1 MPRFEGALATLLTV
15 LLIASPAAAFC
26 RSTTCKGDCPAD
38 ADGCPSTGK
47 PLSWA
52 GGCVGFSF
60 QKDLTTKLP
69 AADVKAA
76 VRRSFQSWTGVPCPG
91 GGQASIA
98 FSEAQDVTCAL
109 STYAD
114 KGPNVNV
121 VLFRDYDFPYR
132 GIDNTLAKTTVTFE
146 ATTGEIL
153 DADIEVNAAF
163 NEVTTVDTKVVYD
176 LESIMT
182 HEIGHFLG
190 IAHTQVA
197 AATMNGAYDVGSTT
211 FRSLDPDDI
220 AAACA
225 IYPPGRKATCDP
237 TPRGGLAVTCD
248 AKVEEPESSG
258 CAIASGEPGGQGKL
272 DGARA
277 LPAVLLGL
285 LVAARRSRRRA
296 QGAA

>member
-26 RSTTCKGDCPAD
+26 RSTTCKGGDCPAD

-47 PLSWA
+47 PLYWA

-69 AADVKAA
+69 GPDVKAA

-163 NEVTTVDTKVVYD
+163 NEVTIADSKVVYD

-190 IAHTQVA
+190 IAHTEVA
-197 AATMNGAYDVGSTT
+197 AATMNAAYDVGSTT
-211 FRSLDPDDI
+211 FRSLDPDDL

-248 AKVEEPESSG
+248 AKVEEAESGG
-258 CAIASGEPGGQGKL
+258 CSVARVE
-272 DGARA
+272 GARA
-277 LPAVLLGL
+277 LPSILALGL
-285 LVAARRSRRRA
+285 LVATGRRSRRRA
-296 QGAA
+296 QRAA